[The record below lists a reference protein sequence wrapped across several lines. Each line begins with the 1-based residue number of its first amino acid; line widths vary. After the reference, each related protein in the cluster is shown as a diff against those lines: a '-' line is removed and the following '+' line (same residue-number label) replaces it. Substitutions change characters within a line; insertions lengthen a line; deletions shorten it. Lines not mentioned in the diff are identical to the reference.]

1 MESAAD
7 LRRFEDQYN
16 QTRTTNAR
24 VQRTMAMEQRARDVA
39 ASVGSRFDQTRLE
52 TLRAAMHA
60 EAERGGTK
68 HLALRV
74 PCGICTDG
82 GRMINSGQPGWP
94 ATLRGEA
101 ADLYRF
107 WQMELKPQGFHLWA
121 EILDFPNGMPG
132 DVGLT
137 LSWH

>member
-1 MESAAD
+1 MDSRVQQTKAAD
-7 LRRFEDQYN
+7 LRASLL
-16 QTRTTNAR
+16 TKSIAR
-24 VQRTMAMEQRARDVA
+24 Q
-39 ASVGSRFDQTRLE
+39 FDHVRLE
-52 TLRAAMHA
+52 SLLSAIHA
-60 EAERGGTK
+60 EAGRDAAK

-74 PCGICTDG
+74 PCGICTDD
-82 GRMINSGQPGWP
+82 GRMINSAQPGWP

-101 ADLYRF
+101 ADLYRL
-107 WQMELKPQGFHLWA
+107 WETVLKPKGFQMWA